1 MKPRHL
7 IALACALVVARV
19 VFRVTGAD
27 AHVCIAAGMPLSTES
42 FVLGPIALAL
52 AIATPV
58 VAPTLVLATA
68 LLALSNTF
76 PHEARFN
83 GDFWRRFTKR
93 PIFQRIVRGPPDA

>member
-7 IALACALVVARV
+7 TVVALALVVARV
-19 VFRVTGAD
+19 LFRVTGAD
-27 AHVCIAAGMPLSTES
+27 AHACIAAGMPLSTES
-42 FVLGPIALAL
+42 FVLGPVALAL

-58 VAPTLVLATA
+58 VAPTLLLATA
-68 LLALSNTF
+68 LLALSSAF

-93 PIFQRIVRGPPDA
+93 PIFKRIVRGPPDA